1 MRNNILNVNEIIE
14 NECKGSG
21 NFGRQNKLHSCTR
34 GVRMLAVGIW
44 CIRCVTGVRVPMS
57 MPANMICESV
67 EIVTLNV
74 CREFLRTYFSFI

>member
-1 MRNNILNVNEIIE
+1 MHNIINVNEIKE
-14 NECKGSG
+14 NESKGSG
-21 NFGRQNKLHSCTR
+21 NFGRQNKLHSCTW
-34 GVRMLAVGIW
+34 GVRALAVGIW

-57 MPANMICESV
+57 MPANMICEFV

>member
-1 MRNNILNVNEIIE
+1 MHNIIKE
-14 NECKGSG
+14 NEFKGSG
-21 NFGRQNKLHSCTR
+21 NFGRQNKLHSCTW
-34 GVRMLAVGIW
+34 GVRALAVGIW

-74 CREFLRTYFSFI
+74 CREFLRTYFYFI